1 MAQAILEIVLK
12 GVQDAEASVE
22 SLSAEILKQKDAQ
35 AALKKQIKDTEQ
47 AVKDESMSAK
57 DAAKAIAGYNV
68 QLEKSKKVQK
78 DNTTALRQSIK
89 IIDAQDGSLNQ
100 MRATLNKLQKEYG
113 ELDQTAEGGATAANL
128 LRSRIQALDEAV
140 KGQEESI
147 GDHRRSVGDY
157 GKALEGLG
165 RYFPL
170 LGANI
175 SAVTPFMGEFGSELQ
190 KFMPLLGAMGQ
201 NLGEGGRLLN
211 GFAESGSKA
220 TKVLG
225 NTQEAVEA
233 MPKGLK
239 GLKGGFLAA
248 RTGIVSATKAAL
260 AFIATPLGAVL
271 TAIVAAV
278 GAAIAAFSIANKR
291 AEKEASAARQKLQT
305 ERERI
310 ESEFRAMN
318 AALANSLIIGE
329 AEIKVMRKGFSD
341 AFEDLNTLFDQAGK
355 DGGAAYGDNFAGTVE
370 TSVEEAKKI
379 TKQQFEAEK
388 ALLEEQLRL
397 ADENLASFSFESQA
411 RATETSQSA
420 GPLSDSIAANF
431 RRAGRVQSE
440 AFVQAEESVKTYT
453 DRLAELE
460 TQYKSDI
467 AEAEALGKATV
478 DLSNNFE
485 ESEASLAEQ
494 ERKRQQRSADRKR
507 RREEARRSEEQRLQ
521 TLKDIVNAEIER
533 NLTEEELL
541 EKRLNEKLKELGL
554 DKDITKLTEQE
565 LAARTALIEK
575 YNDDIQSIEEQRAEK
590 LEEITRTE
598 EEQIDKRFYDKL
610 QELGLDKDITEM
622 TAQELEA
629 RTELYA
635 QYNKDL
641 EDLRKEN
648 EENEKAAQ
656 QESLDNSI
664 QAIEDKLAM
673 EMLIKETAMLNEL
686 RNFQGTEEQKL
697 ALQEQFQNE
706 SLELQKDALIKQIAL
721 IESTLGDGKTNAALE
736 QLRNSLAN
744 INFEIQE
751 AGKEDEEPKTLAD
764 RLGLNEK
771 QVEQINKGVAG
782 VEAGLSAMS
791 QLAQSRAAERMANVD
806 QMLQQGVINE
816 EQATR
821 KKEQI
826 QKEAARK
833 QQKIDTTQAVIN
845 TAKAVTSAL
854 NSQPFLPTAL
864 IMAGIAAAQGAAQI
878 KMIRSQKFAKGG
890 ILNGP
895 SHAQGGIPMFSKG
908 GAFYGEAE
916 GGEAIMTKGVMANP
930 ALASMA
936 SAINVAGGG
945 VPFFANGGVLD
956 PIQSAT
962 PTDRAA
968 DIIASGLKSRQ
979 PVLVVEQLR
988 ERENSVDVIESLRTI
1003 G

>member
-1 MAQAILEIVLK
+1 MAQTILEIQLK
-12 GVQDAEASVE
+12 GVKEAEASVE
-22 SLSAEILKQKDAQ
+22 SLSQELVKQKSIQSDLRQ
-35 AALKKQIKDTEQ
+35 EIKL
-47 AVKDESMSAK
+47 
-57 DAAKAIAGYNV
+57 
-68 QLEKSKKVQK
+68 LEKTMKEEKGANDATIKSLAQK
-78 DNTTALRQSIK
+78 NIELEQSRKITRENTTALRQNIK
-89 IIDAQDGSLNQ
+89 VIDAQEGSLDQ
-100 MRATLNKLQKEYG
+100 MRASLNLLQKEYAA
-113 ELDQTAEGGATAANL
+113 LDQTTQEGAMQANL
-128 LRSRIQALDEAV
+128 LKSRIQVLDEAV

-175 SAVTPFMGEFGSELQ
+175 SAVTPFMGEFGTKLQ
-190 KFMPLLGAMGQ
+190 KFTPLIGALGQ
-201 NLGEGGRLLN
+201 NLSEGGRILN

-220 TKVLG
+220 TKAIGQTSEVV
-225 NTQEAVEA
+225 TA

-239 GLKGGFLAA
+239 GLKAGFLAA
-248 RTGIVSATKAAL
+248 KTGIVSATRAAL
-260 AFIATPLGAVL
+260 TFMATPIGLVL

-278 GAAIAAFSIANKR
+278 GAAIGAFAIANKR
-291 AEKEASAARQKLQT
+291 AGKEEEVSRKKLEE
-305 ERERI
+305 ERKRI
-310 ESEFRAMN
+310 ESEFAAMN
-318 AALANSLIIGE
+318 AALADALIIGE
-329 AEIKVMRKGFSD
+329 AEIKVMKKGFGD
-341 AFEDLNTLFDQAGK
+341 AFADLKTLVDQAGK
-355 DGGAAYGDNFAGTVE
+355 DGGAAYGDNFVGTVDDAVSKS
-370 TSVEEAKKI
+370 TSLIDEQYA
-379 TKQQFEAEK
+379 QQK
-388 ALLEEQLRL
+388 TLLQEQLKL
-397 ADENLASFSFESQA
+397 SQRNA
-411 RATETSQSA
+411 VAMIQSGDFMSATE
-420 GPLSDSIAANF
+420 GLSEEFVAASKT
-431 RRAGRVQSE
+431 VQSYQD
-440 AFVQAEESVKTYT
+440 ALGQ
-453 DRLAELE
+453 LE
-460 TQYKSDI
+460 QQYKSDR
-467 AEAEALGKATV
+467 AEAVALGKATIE
-478 DLSNNFE
+478 LSNNFE
-485 ESEASLAEQ
+485 ESEESLAEQ
-494 ERKRQQRSADRKR
+494 ERRREQRSAERAR
-507 RREEARRSEEQRLQ
+507 RREEARRAEEQRLQ

-565 LAARTALIEK
+565 LDARTALMEK
-575 YNDDIQSIEEQRAEK
+575 YNDDIQSIEQQRAEK

-706 SLELQKDALIKQIAL
+706 SLELQKDALIKQIEL

-751 AGKEDEEPKTLAD
+751 AGKEDGEPKTLAD

-771 QVEQINKGVAG
+771 QVKQINDGVAG

-916 GGEAIMTKGVMANP
+916 GGEAVLTKGVMANP

-945 VPFFANGGVLD
+945 VPFFANGGVLE

-968 DIIASGLKSRQ
+968 DIIASGMKSRQ

>member
-47 AVKDESMSAK
+47 AQKDGTISNKE
-57 DAAKAIAGYNV
+57 AAKAIAGYNV

-128 LRSRIQALDEAV
+128 LRSRIQMLDEAV
-140 KGQEESI
+140 KAQEESI

-175 SAVTPFMGEFGSELQ
+175 SAVTPFMGEFGSKLQ
-190 KFMPLLGAMGQ
+190 KFTPLIGALGQ
-201 NLGEGGRLLN
+201 NLSEGGRILN
-211 GFAESGSKA
+211 GFAESGNKA
-220 TKVLG
+220 TKVVG
-225 NTQEAVEA
+225 QTQEAVEA

-239 GLKGGFLAA
+239 GLKAGFLAA
-248 RTGIVSATKAAL
+248 KTGIVSATRAAL
-260 AFIATPLGAVL
+260 TFLATPIGLVL

-278 GAAIAAFSIANKR
+278 GAAIGAFALANKK
-291 AEKEASAARQKLQT
+291 AEKEAEASRKKFAE
-305 ERERI
+305 ERKRI
-310 ESEFRAMN
+310 EAEFKAMN
-318 AALANSLIIGE
+318 AALADALIIGE
-329 AEIKVMRKGFSD
+329 AQLNVIKKGFSD
-341 AFEDLNTLFDQAGK
+341 AFADLNTLYDQAGK
-355 DGGAAYGDNFAGTVE
+355 DGGKAYGDNFASTVE
-370 TSVEEAKKI
+370 ESVEQSKALTTE
-379 TKQQFEAEK
+379 QFELQREAIEQQL
-388 ALLEEQLRL
+388 AL
-397 ADENLASFSFESQA
+397 
-411 RATETSQSA
+411 
-420 GPLSDSIAANF
+420 
-431 RRAGRVQSE
+431 SE
-440 AFVQAEESVKTYT
+440 ANLENYTLNANAVRLVGEEGARNLLRQSSAAYVQAEQSVKDFTQQ
-453 DRLAELE
+453 LNQLEL
-460 TQYKSDI
+460 QYKADI
-467 AEAEALGKATV
+467 AEADALGQATIE
-478 DLSNNFE
+478 LSENFE
-485 ESEASLAEQ
+485 EAEESFEEQ
-494 ERKRQQRSADRKR
+494 QRKREERRERRKRQEEEER
-507 RREEARRSEEQRLQ
+507 RAEEARLKALQ
-521 TLKDIVNAEIER
+521 DIVNAEVER

-541 EKRLNEKLKELGL
+541 DKRFYDKLRELDL
-554 DKDITKLTEQE
+554 DKDITKLTAEE
-565 LAARTALIEK
+565 LAAREALYAK
-575 YNDDIQSIEEQRAEK
+575 YNDDLQELRDQADEAERLANQKRNDENIQAVKEGFDERLAVIEQELMLQSLALETAHLNELRMFQGTEEEK
-590 LEEITRTE
+590 LELLKAF
-598 EEQIDKRFYDKL
+598 QMKQL
-610 QELGLDKDITEM
+610 QLQKDAIV
-622 TAQELEA
+622 AQ
-629 RTELYA
+629 
-635 QYNKDL
+635 
-641 EDLRKEN
+641 
-648 EENEKAAQ
+648 
-656 QESLDNSI
+656 I
-664 QAIEDKLAM
+664 QAIEDAMSFDTAADLLAGLDAGIID
-673 EMLIKETAMLNEL
+673 ESSEALAEL
-686 RNFQGTEEQKL
+686 RNALAAINLEMNDLGKDEDGEEIDI
-697 ALQEQFQNE
+697 A
-706 SLELQKDALIKQIAL
+706 EL
-721 IESTLGDGKTNAALE
+721 LGLDEEGARRLE
-736 QLRNSLAN
+736 QS
-744 INFEIQE
+744 I
-751 AGKEDEEPKTLAD
+751 
-764 RLGLNEK
+764 
-771 QVEQINKGVAG
+771 AG

-816 EQATR
+816 EEATR

-833 QQKIDTTQAVIN
+833 QQKIDIVQAVIN
-845 TAKAVTSAL
+845 TAKAVTAGLAST
-854 NSQPFLPTAL
+854 PFLPVGL
-864 IMAGIAAAQGAAQI
+864 IMGGIAAAQGAAQI
-878 KMIRSQKFAKGG
+878 KMIRSQKFAQGG

-895 SHAQGGIPMFSKG
+895 SHAQGGIPMLSKG

-916 GGEAIMTKGVMANP
+916 GGEAVLTKGVMANP

>member
-1 MAQAILEIVLK
+1 
-12 GVQDAEASVE
+12 
-22 SLSAEILKQKDAQ
+22 
-35 AALKKQIKDTEQ
+35 
-47 AVKDESMSAK
+47 
-57 DAAKAIAGYNV
+57 
-68 QLEKSKKVQK
+68 
-78 DNTTALRQSIK
+78 
-89 IIDAQDGSLNQ
+89 
-100 MRATLNKLQKEYG
+100 
-113 ELDQTAEGGATAANL
+113 
-128 LRSRIQALDEAV
+128 
-140 KGQEESI
+140 
-147 GDHRRSVGDY
+147 
-157 GKALEGLG
+157 
-165 RYFPL
+165 
-170 LGANI
+170 
-175 SAVTPFMGEFGSELQ
+175 
-190 KFMPLLGAMGQ
+190 
-201 NLGEGGRLLN
+201 
-211 GFAESGSKA
+211 
-220 TKVLG
+220 
-225 NTQEAVEA
+225 
-233 MPKGLK
+233 
-239 GLKGGFLAA
+239 
-248 RTGIVSATKAAL
+248 
-260 AFIATPLGAVL
+260 
-271 TAIVAAV
+271 
-278 GAAIAAFSIANKR
+278 
-291 AEKEASAARQKLQT
+291 
-305 ERERI
+305 
-310 ESEFRAMN
+310 MN
-318 AALANSLIIGE
+318 AALADALIIGE

-411 RATETSQSA
+411 RATEASQSA
-420 GPLSDSIAANF
+420 GHLSDALAENF
-431 RRAGRVQSE
+431 RRAGRTQSE
-440 AFVQAEESVKTYT
+440 AFVQAEASVQSYT

-460 TQYKSDI
+460 TQYKADI
-467 AEAEALGKATV
+467 AEADALGQATIE
-478 DLSNNFE
+478 LSENFE

-507 RREEARRSEEQRLQ
+507 RREEARRAEEQRLQ

-641 EDLRKEN
+641 QDLRDQNKEN
-648 EENEKAAQ
+648 EEAAQ

-706 SLELQKDALIKQIAL
+706 SLELQKDALIKQIEL

-736 QLRNSLAN
+736 QLRNALAA
-744 INFEIQE
+744 INLEMDDLGKDEDGEEIDIAE
-751 AGKEDEEPKTLAD
+751 LLGLDEEGAR
-764 RLGLNEK
+764 RL
-771 QVEQINKGVAG
+771 EQSIAG

-816 EQATR
+816 EEATR
-821 KKEQI
+821 KKEEI

-833 QQKIDTTQAVIN
+833 QQKIDIVQAVIN
-845 TAKAVTSAL
+845 TAKAVTAGLAST
-854 NSQPFLPTAL
+854 PFLPVGL
-864 IMAGIAAAQGAAQI
+864 IMGGIAAAQGAAQI
-878 KMIRSQKFAKGG
+878 KMIRSQKFAQGG

-916 GGEAIMTKGVMANP
+916 GGEAVLTKGVMANP

-968 DIIASGLKSRQ
+968 DIIASGMKSRQ

>member
-22 SLSAEILKQKDAQ
+22 SLSAEILKQKNAQ

-47 AVKDESMSAK
+47 AVKDGKKSQE
-57 DAAKAIAGYNV
+57 DATKAIAGYNV
-68 QLEKSKKVQK
+68 QLEKSKKIQK

-89 IIDAQDGSLNQ
+89 IIDAQEGSLDQ

-113 ELDQTAEGGATAANL
+113 ALDQTSQEGAMAADL
-128 LRSRIQALDEAV
+128 LKSRIQVLDEAV

-175 SAVTPFMGEFGSELQ
+175 SAVTPFMGEFGTKLQ
-190 KFMPLLGAMGQ
+190 KFTPLIGALGQ
-201 NLGEGGRLLN
+201 NLSEGGRILN

-220 TKVLG
+220 TK
-225 NTQEAVEA
+225 AVSQTSEVVTA

-239 GLKGGFLAA
+239 GLKAGFLSAKA
-248 RTGIVSATKAAL
+248 GIVSATRAAL
-260 AFIATPLGAVL
+260 AFMATPIGLVL
-271 TAIVAAV
+271 TGIVAAV
-278 GAAIAAFSIANKR
+278 GAAIGAFAIANKR
-291 AEKEASAARQKLQT
+291 AEKEAESARKKLAEERQK
-305 ERERI
+305 I
-310 ESEFRAMN
+310 EAEYRAMN
-318 AALANSLIIGE
+318 KALADALIIGE
-329 AEIKVMRKGFSD
+329 AEIKVMKKGFSD

-355 DGGAAYGDNFAGTVE
+355 DGGAAYGDNFTSTVE
-370 TSVEEAKKI
+370 SSVEESKAL
-379 TKQQFEAEK
+379 TTQQFELQK
-388 ALLEEQLRL
+388 AAIEEQLAL
-397 ADENLASFSFESQA
+397 TEANLEQFTLNTGLWSEKAAQNLARS
-411 RATETSQSA
+411 TSPA
-420 GPLSDSIAANF
+420 YA
-431 RRAGRVQSE
+431 
-440 AFVQAEESVKTYT
+440 QAEQSVKDYT
-453 DRLAELE
+453 KQLAQLE
-460 TQYKSDI
+460 QQYKADI
-467 AEAEALGKATV
+467 AEADALGQATIE
-478 DLSNNFE
+478 LSNNFE
-485 ESEASLAEQ
+485 ESEESLAEQ
-494 ERKRQQRSADRKR
+494 ERRREQRSAERAR
-507 RREEARRSEEQRLQ
+507 RREEARRAEEQRLQ

-565 LAARTALIEK
+565 LAARTALMEK
-575 YNDDIQSIEEQRAEK
+575 YNDDIQSIEQQRAEK

-706 SLELQKDALIKQIAL
+706 SLELQKDALIKQIEL

-751 AGKEDEEPKTLAD
+751 AGKEDGEPKTLAD

-771 QVEQINKGVAG
+771 QVKQINDGVAG

-916 GGEAIMTKGVMANP
+916 GGEAVLTKGVMANP

-945 VPFFANGGVLD
+945 VPFFANGGVLE

-968 DIIASGLKSRQ
+968 DIIASGMKSRQ